1 MNANFQYQINGAGTP
16 ATPRIDPDAPRY
28 ASQDGLVA
36 SLSNNE
42 CVFQVKRSAETH
54 VMTYQVLQSMDQ
66 CREFRTLDEHV
77 ARILTTMP
85 ALGAQRD
92 GVGRVLENLIDRELL
107 VADRSWL
114 DRLVAVPAR
123 EATPLRAVFIRACD
137 RPDQLERLLVSLT
150 EYERRFQANRHYVL
164 IDDSATTEA
173 IDRHRD
179 LLREFARETGCKLTY
194 VGHAE
199 QLRLVRHLADAVPQ
213 AAAILPDLLLRP
225 ESAQRFGG
233 GRAWNI
239 ALLLSA
245 GARLVLLDDDQ
256 RLPLRRLDEARAGLE
271 PDPAMVGSAHFH
283 RNMEEALGAGSG
295 VVEDPFELHLEAVG
309 QSLGALAA
317 GERYAIER
325 NALRG
330 LSLNRI
336 DHLRGDACVLGTLNG
351 SYGSART
358 ESGIWLYQ
366 LDAASRAE
374 LCSDRDSYLRNVEAG
389 SVWHGRH
396 QARASM
402 SVGFTPFA
410 LDNSE
415 LLPCTNAQGR
425 GEDLLFSAVTRLI
438 RPDALVLELP
448 VAMGHV
454 QEAARKRSPRTL
466 GAHTPR
472 FNHFVA
478 NFVQRQ
484 LPEFLA
490 EDPGPRLGLLAANLR
505 DIAAASEASRV
516 NLLRE
521 YLGFVRADVIERM
534 QQNYDSARDAPI
546 YWQADVRT
554 IIEANGR
561 ALVGK
566 AAPRLGDWPE
576 SADDAACAT
585 ALRDEANGL
594 AAAWEAWPALWEHAR
609 GQGAALL
616 DGL

>member
-1 MNANFQYQINGAGTP
+1 MNANFQYQINGVGAP
-16 ATPRIDPDAPRY
+16 AMPRIDPDAPRY

-54 VMTYQVLQSMDQ
+54 VMTYQVLQAMDQ
-66 CREFRTLDEHV
+66 CREFRTLDEHA
-77 ARILTTMP
+77 ARIMTTLP
-85 ALGAQRD
+85 ALGAQRE
-92 GVGRVLENLIDRELL
+92 GVRRVLDNLVERELL
-107 VADRSWL
+107 VGDGAWL
-114 DRLVAVPAR
+114 QRLVSAPAR
-123 EATPLRAVFIRACD
+123 ESAPLRAVFIRACD
-137 RPDQLERLLVSLT
+137 RPDQLERLLGSLT
-150 EYERRFQANRHYVL
+150 DYERQVQANRHYVL
-164 IDDSATTEA
+164 IDDSTTA
-173 IDRHRD
+173 AAVDPHRD
-179 LLREFARETGCKLTY
+179 LLREFARATGCKLTY
-194 VGHAE
+194 VGRAE
-199 QLRLVRHLADAVPQ
+199 QERLVQNLAKAVPG

-225 ESAQRFGG
+225 EVAQRFGG

-256 RLPLRRLDEARAGLE
+256 CLPLRRLDEARPGLD
-271 PDPAMVGSAHFH
+271 PDPAAIGSAHFH
-283 RNMEEALGAGSG
+283 RNIEEALGAGHAIA
-295 VVEDPFELHLEAVG
+295 EDPFELHLEAAG
-309 QSLGALAA
+309 QSLGTLAA
-317 GERYAIER
+317 GERYAIGRE
-325 NALRG
+325 ALRD
-330 LSLNRI
+330 LSLSRI
-336 DHLRGDACVLGTLNG
+336 DHLRGEAVVLGTLNG
-351 SYGSART
+351 SLGSART

-374 LCSDRDSYLRNVEAG
+374 LCADRDSYLRNVEAG
-389 SVWHGRH
+389 SVWHGRP

-438 RPDALVLELP
+438 RPDALFLELP

-454 QEAARKRSPRTL
+454 QESPRKRSPRTL
-466 GAHTPR
+466 GPHTPR

-490 EDPGPRLGLLAANLR
+490 EAPARRLDLLAANLR
-505 DIAAASEASRV
+505 DVAAASETSRI

-534 QQNYDSARDAPI
+534 QQNYEAARDAPI

-561 ALVGK
+561 ALVGS
-566 AAPRLGDWPE
+566 APPRLDDWDE
-576 SADDAACAT
+576 SANDRACAD
-585 ALRDEANGL
+585 ALRDEANAL
-594 AAAWEAWPALWEHAR
+594 AGAWEAWPALWEHAR
-609 GQGAALL
+609 QRGAALL
-616 DGL
+616 DEL